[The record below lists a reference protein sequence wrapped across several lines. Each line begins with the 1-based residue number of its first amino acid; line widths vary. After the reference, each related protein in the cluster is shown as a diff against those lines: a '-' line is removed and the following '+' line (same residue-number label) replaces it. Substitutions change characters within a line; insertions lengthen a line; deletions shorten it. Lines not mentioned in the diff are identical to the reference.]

1 MAGKTLATNRRA
13 RFDYDILDTVE
24 AGLVLTGTEIKAIRE
39 GRANIAEA
47 YAGPEGGEMWLFNAH
62 IAPYSAGGRDNHTP
76 TRPRKLLLHRDQVVD
91 LSRQVSQRGLTIVPL
106 RLYIRGHFAKVEL
119 GVARGRRR
127 YDKRRVIIEREREKE
142 ARAALGRWG
151 RS

>member
-1 MAGKTLATNRRA
+1 MTGKTVATNRRA
-13 RFDYDILDTVE
+13 RFDYDVLDTME

-39 GRANIAEA
+39 GRANISEA
-47 YAGPEGGEMWLFNAH
+47 FAGPEGGEMWLFNAH
-62 IAPYSAGGRDNHTP
+62 IAPYSAGGRDNHAP

-91 LSRQVSQRGLTIVPL
+91 LSKQVSQKGLTIVPL
-106 RLYIRGHFAKVEL
+106 RLYIRGRLAKVEL

-142 ARAALGRWG
+142 ARAAIGR
-151 RS
+151 

>member
-1 MAGKTLATNRRA
+1 MAGKTVATNRRA
-13 RFDYDILDTVE
+13 RFDYDVLETVE

-47 YAGPEGGEMWLFNAH
+47 FAGPEGGEMWLFNAH
-62 IAPYSAGGRDNHTP
+62 IAPYSAGGRDNHNP
-76 TRPRKLLLHRDQVVD
+76 TRARKLLLHRDQVVD
-91 LSRQVSQRGLTIVPL
+91 LSKQVSQRGLTIIPL
-106 RLYIRGHFAKVEL
+106 RLYIRGHLAKIEL

-142 ARAALGRWG
+142 ARAAVGR
-151 RS
+151 